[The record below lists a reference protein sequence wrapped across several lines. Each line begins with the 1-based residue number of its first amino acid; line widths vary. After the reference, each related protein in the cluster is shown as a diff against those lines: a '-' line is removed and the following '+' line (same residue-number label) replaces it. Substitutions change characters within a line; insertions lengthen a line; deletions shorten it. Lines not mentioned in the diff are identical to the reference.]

1 MRECRFLQS
10 SEVNSQVVVDIL
22 PWVLRSEISLQENL
36 LLKVATTVRLGIL
49 STEALNNLSTY
60 IYVRRWS
67 R

>member
-1 MRECRFLQS
+1 MHECRFLQS

-60 IYVRRWS
+60 IYVRRWD